1 MIMENIDPIYELDEA
16 LRVVEGYDGE
26 PAQFQLLLA
35 EDLHDDMGLNLAIIT
50 DSALAKG
57 WTPSN
62 VHQEQGY
69 RVYTYA

>member
-1 MIMENIDPIYELDEA
+1 MQNINPISELDEA
-16 LRVVEGYDGE
+16 LRVVEGYNGE
-26 PAQFQLLLA
+26 PAQFQLPLA
-35 EDLHDDMGLNLAIIT
+35 EDLHDDLGLNLAIIT

-57 WTPSN
+57 WTPSD